1 MSSPQIT
8 NKMLDAISI
17 GLNPK
22 CTVHIHEGT
31 VRSSKT
37 TVSIIEF
44 FEAVQKSD
52 EVLHLIAAAD
62 LDAIRENILKVKFG
76 LLDQFSDWCS
86 LRKDYIGGYYVVVKS
101 CYPNKPAIKKV
112 LLANYS
118 DASKW
123 EKILGKTF
131 GVILVD
137 EVNTANEQ
145 FIDECFARQV
155 SCDEPLQIWTLNG
168 DTPDLWVYTKYINH
182 ARIYGKAPMSIR
194 KDMDRVPKVNGWWY
208 QHWTMEDN
216 PVMTPEKIER
226 AKSIYPVGSYYYTI
240 KILGERGSAGEKIYQ
255 SYIQDTLIKPLR
267 TEHYTYFGMG
277 VDIGA
282 TRACNSFTLIGIT
295 ADYSKIGVID
305 KATFEQCGYQ
315 EKTRRLKEFVH
326 KWSLLGVVPDYIA
339 VDSAE
344 QNYIADLKTEFR
356 REGLPPIIASYKATI
371 KQRID
376 MNIVLL
382 AKQRIEFNN
391 TEEGREVYRAFQS
404 AKWEDG
410 KTGQVR
416 EDKNERINDILDS
429 LEYAETRHMKKILAA
444 SGVDIEE

>member
-1 MSSPQIT
+1 MSSPKIT

-17 GLNPK
+17 GLNPA

-37 TVSIIEF
+37 TVAIIEF

-62 LDAIRENILKVKFG
+62 LDAIRENILNVKYG
-76 LLDQFSDWCS
+76 LMDQFGEYCS
-86 LRKDYIGGYYVVVKS
+86 LRKDSIGGFYLNIR
-101 CYPNKPAIKKV
+101 CDYPGKPEKKKV

-182 ARIYGKAPMSIR
+182 ARIYGNAPISIR
-194 KDMDRVPKVNGWWY
+194 KDMDRVPKVKGWWY

-216 PVMTPEKIER
+216 PIMTPEKIER
-226 AKSIYPVGSYYYTI
+226 AKSIYPPGSYYYTV

-255 SYIQDTLIKPLR
+255 EYITDEAIKPLK
-267 TEHYTYFGMG
+267 TEGYMYFGMG

-295 ADYSKIGVID
+295 ADYSKVGIID
-305 KATFEQCGYQ
+305 KMTFEQCGYRD
-315 EKTRRLKEFVH
+315 KTQRLKEFCYRWIQ
-326 KWSLLGVVPDYIA
+326 KGVVPDYIA

-344 QNYIADLKTEFR
+344 QNYIADLRQEFK
-356 REGLPPIIASYKATI
+356 REGLPQIIGSYKATI

-376 MNIVLL
+376 MNVVLL
-382 AKQRIEFNN
+382 AKGRLEFND
-391 TEEGREVYRAFQS
+391 TEEGREVFRAFQA

-410 KTGQVR
+410 KAGLVR

-429 LEYAETRHMKKILAA
+429 LEYAETRHMKKIMYA
-444 SGVDIEE
+444 SGVTIEE

>member
-1 MSSPQIT
+1 MSSPEIT
-8 NKMLDAISI
+8 DKMLDAISI

-37 TVSIIEF
+37 TVAIIEF

-62 LDAIRENILKVKFG
+62 FDAIRENILKVKYG
-76 LLDQFSDWCS
+76 LMDQFSEWCS
-86 LRKDYIGGYYVVVKS
+86 LRKDYIGGYYVVVR
-101 CYPNKPAIKKV
+101 CDYPGKPAQKKI

-131 GVILVD
+131 GVIFID
-137 EVNTANEQ
+137 EVNTADEQ
-145 FIDECFARQV
+145 FVDECFARQV

-182 ARIYGKAPMSIR
+182 ARIYGNAPMSIR
-194 KDMDRVPKVNGWWY
+194 KDMDRTPKVNGWWY

-216 PVMTPEKIER
+216 PIMTPEKIER

-255 SYIQDTLIKPLR
+255 SYMDDTLIKPLK
-267 TEHYTYFGMG
+267 TEQYMYFGLG

-295 ADYSKIGVID
+295 ADYSKVGVID
-305 KATFEQCGYQ
+305 KITFEQCGYK
-315 EKTRRLKEFVH
+315 EKTQRLKEFVY
-326 KWSLLGVVPDYIA
+326 KWRDRYVVPDYIA

-344 QNYIADLKTEFR
+344 QNYIADLKMDFK
-356 REGLPPIIASYKATI
+356 RENLPPVIPSYKATI

-376 MNIVLL
+376 MNVVLL
-382 AKQRIEFNN
+382 AKQRIEFND

-444 SGVDIEE
+444 SGVEIE

>member
-1 MSSPQIT
+1 MSSPEIT
-8 NKMLDAISI
+8 DKMLDAISI

-37 TVSIIEF
+37 TVAIIEF

-62 LDAIRENILKVKFG
+62 LDAIRENILKVKYG
-76 LLDQFSDWCS
+76 LMDQFSEWCS
-86 LRKDYIGGYYVVVKS
+86 LRKDYIGGYYVVVR
-101 CYPNKPAIKKV
+101 CDYPGKPAQKKI

-131 GVILVD
+131 GVIFID
-137 EVNTANEQ
+137 EVNTADEQ
-145 FIDECFARQV
+145 FVDECFARQV

-182 ARIYGKAPMSIR
+182 ARIYGNAPMSIR
-194 KDMDRVPKVNGWWY
+194 KDMDRTPKVNGWWY

-216 PVMTPEKIER
+216 PIMTPEKIER

-255 SYIQDTLIKPLR
+255 SHMDDTLIKPLK
-267 TEHYTYFGMG
+267 TEQYMYFGLG

-295 ADYSKIGVID
+295 ADYSKVGVID
-305 KATFEQCGYQ
+305 KITFEQCGYK
-315 EKTRRLKEFVH
+315 EKTQRLKEFVY
-326 KWSLLGVVPDYIA
+326 KWRDKYVVPDYIA

-344 QNYIADLKTEFR
+344 QNYIADLRTEFR
-356 REGLPPIIASYKATI
+356 REGLPQVIPSYKATI

>member
-1 MSSPQIT
+1 
-8 NKMLDAISI
+8 MLDAISI

-37 TVSIIEF
+37 TVAIIEF
-44 FEAVQKSD
+44 YKAVQKSD

-62 LDAIRENILKVKFG
+62 LDAIRENILNVKYG
-76 LLDQFSDWCS
+76 LVDQFGDRCE
-86 LRKDYIGGYYVVVKS
+86 LRKDNIGGYYLMVK
-101 CYPNKPAIKKV
+101 CTIPGKPQIKKV

-168 DTPDLWVYTKYINH
+168 DVPDLWVYTKYINH
-182 ARIYGKAPMSIR
+182 ARIYGDAPVSIR
-194 KDMDRVPKVNGWWY
+194 KDMDKVSKTKGWWY

-216 PVMTPEKIER
+216 PIMTPEKIER
-226 AKSIYPVGSYYYTI
+226 AKSIYPPGSYYYTV

-255 SYIQDTLIKPLR
+255 EYMTDECIKPLK
-267 TEHYTYFGMG
+267 TEQYAYFGVG

-295 ADYSKIGVID
+295 ADYSKVGIID
-305 KATFEQCGYQ
+305 KRTFEQCGYQ
-315 EKTRRLKEFVH
+315 EKTQRLKEFVRMWIY
-326 KWSLLGVVPDYIA
+326 KGCVPDYIA

-344 QNYIADLKTEFR
+344 QNYIADLKQEFR
-356 REGLPPIIASYKATI
+356 KEGLPQVIGSYKATI

-376 MNIVLL
+376 MNVVLL
-382 AKQRIEFNN
+382 AKKRLEFND
-391 TEEGREVYRAFQS
+391 TEEGRETFRAFQS

-410 KTGQVR
+410 KLGLVR

-429 LEYAETRHMKKILAA
+429 LEYAETRHMKKIMYA
-444 SGVDIEE
+444 SGVTIEE

>member
-1 MSSPQIT
+1 MSSPEIT
-8 NKMLDAISI
+8 DKMLDAISI

-37 TVSIIEF
+37 TVAIIEF

-62 LDAIRENILKVKFG
+62 LDAIRENILKVKYG
-76 LLDQFSDWCS
+76 LMDQFSEWCS
-86 LRKDYIGGYYVVVKS
+86 LRKDYIGGYYVVVR
-101 CYPNKPAIKKV
+101 CDYPGKPAQKKI

-131 GVILVD
+131 GVIFID
-137 EVNTANEQ
+137 EVNTADEQ
-145 FIDECFARQV
+145 FVDECFARQV

-182 ARIYGKAPMSIR
+182 ARIYGNAPMSIR
-194 KDMDRVPKVNGWWY
+194 KDMDRTPKVNGWWY

-216 PVMTPEKIER
+216 PIMTPEKIER

-255 SYIQDTLIKPLR
+255 AYMDDTLIKPLK
-267 TEHYTYFGMG
+267 TEQYMYFGLG

-295 ADYSKIGVID
+295 ADYSKVGVID
-305 KATFEQCGYQ
+305 KMTFEQCGYK
-315 EKTRRLKEFVH
+315 EKTQRLKEFVY
-326 KWSLLGVVPDYIA
+326 KWRDRYVVPDYIA

-344 QNYIADLKTEFR
+344 QNYIADLRMDFK
-356 REGLPPIIASYKATI
+356 RENLPPVIPSYKATI

-376 MNIVLL
+376 MNVVLL
-382 AKQRIEFNN
+382 AKQRIEFND

-444 SGVDIEE
+444 SGVEIE

>member
-1 MSSPQIT
+1 MSSPEIT
-8 NKMLDAISI
+8 DKMLDAISI

-37 TVSIIEF
+37 TVAIIEF

-62 LDAIRENILKVKFG
+62 LDAIRENILKVKYG
-76 LLDQFSDWCS
+76 LMDQFSEWCS
-86 LRKDYIGGYYVVVKS
+86 LRKDYIGGYYVVVR
-101 CYPNKPAIKKV
+101 CDYPGKPAQKKI

-131 GVILVD
+131 GVIFID
-137 EVNTANEQ
+137 EVNTADEQ
-145 FIDECFARQV
+145 FVDECFARQV

-182 ARIYGKAPMSIR
+182 ARIYGNAPMSIR
-194 KDMDRVPKVNGWWY
+194 KDMDRTPKVKGWWY

-216 PVMTPEKIER
+216 PIMTPEKIER

-255 SYIQDTLIKPLR
+255 AYMDDTLIKPLK
-267 TEHYTYFGMG
+267 TESYMYFGLG

-295 ADYSKIGVID
+295 ADYSKVGVID
-305 KATFEQCGYQ
+305 KMTFEQCGYK
-315 EKTRRLKEFVH
+315 EKTQRLKEFVY
-326 KWSLLGVVPDYIA
+326 KWRDKYVVPDYIA

-344 QNYIADLKTEFR
+344 QNYIADLRMDFK
-356 REGLPPIIASYKATI
+356 RENLPPVIPSYKATI

-376 MNIVLL
+376 MNVVLL
-382 AKQRIEFNN
+382 AKQRIEFND

-410 KTGQVR
+410 KTGLVR

-429 LEYAETRHMKKILAA
+429 LEYAQTRHMKKILAA
-444 SGVDIEE
+444 SGVEIE

>member
-1 MSSPQIT
+1 MSSPEIT
-8 NKMLDAISI
+8 DKMLDAISI

-37 TVSIIEF
+37 TVAIIEF

-62 LDAIRENILKVKFG
+62 LDAIRENILKVKYG
-76 LLDQFSDWCS
+76 LMDQFSEWCS
-86 LRKDYIGGYYVVVKS
+86 LRKDYIGGYYVVVR
-101 CYPNKPAIKKV
+101 CDYPGKPAQKKI

-131 GVILVD
+131 GVIFID
-137 EVNTANEQ
+137 EVNTADEQ
-145 FIDECFARQV
+145 FVDECFARQV

-182 ARIYGKAPMSIR
+182 ARIYGNAPMSIR
-194 KDMDRVPKVNGWWY
+194 KDMDRTPKVNGWWY

-216 PVMTPEKIER
+216 PIMTPEKIER

-255 SYIQDTLIKPLR
+255 AYMDDTLIKPLK
-267 TEHYTYFGMG
+267 TEQYMYFGLG

-295 ADYSKIGVID
+295 ADYSKVGVID
-305 KATFEQCGYQ
+305 KITFEQCGYK
-315 EKTRRLKEFVH
+315 EKTQRLKEFVY
-326 KWSLLGVVPDYIA
+326 KWRDKYVVPDYIA

-344 QNYIADLKTEFR
+344 QNYIADLRTEFR
-356 REGLPPIIASYKATI
+356 REGLPQVIPSYKATI

-376 MNIVLL
+376 MNVVLL
-382 AKQRIEFNN
+382 AKQRIEFND

-444 SGVDIEE
+444 SGVEIE

>member
-1 MSSPQIT
+1 MSSPEIT
-8 NKMLDAISI
+8 DKMLDAISI

-37 TVSIIEF
+37 TVAIIEF

-62 LDAIRENILKVKFG
+62 LDAIRENILKVKYG
-76 LLDQFSDWCS
+76 LMDQFSEWCS
-86 LRKDYIGGYYVVVKS
+86 LRKDYIGGYYVVVR
-101 CYPNKPAIKKV
+101 CDYPGKPAQKKI

-131 GVILVD
+131 GVIFID
-137 EVNTANEQ
+137 EVNTADEQ
-145 FIDECFARQV
+145 FVDECFARQV

-182 ARIYGKAPMSIR
+182 ARIYGNAPMSIR
-194 KDMDRVPKVNGWWY
+194 KDMDRTPKVNGWWY

-216 PVMTPEKIER
+216 PIMTPEKIER

-255 SYIQDTLIKPLR
+255 SYMDDTLIKPLK
-267 TEHYTYFGMG
+267 TEQYMYFGLG

-295 ADYSKIGVID
+295 ADYSKVGVID
-305 KATFEQCGYQ
+305 KITFEQCGYK
-315 EKTRRLKEFVH
+315 EKTQRLKEFVY
-326 KWSLLGVVPDYIA
+326 KWRDRYVVPDYIA

-344 QNYIADLKTEFR
+344 QNYIADLKMDFK
-356 REGLPPIIASYKATI
+356 RENLPPVIPSYKATI

-376 MNIVLL
+376 MNVVLL
-382 AKQRIEFNN
+382 AKQRIEFND

-444 SGVDIEE
+444 SGVEIE